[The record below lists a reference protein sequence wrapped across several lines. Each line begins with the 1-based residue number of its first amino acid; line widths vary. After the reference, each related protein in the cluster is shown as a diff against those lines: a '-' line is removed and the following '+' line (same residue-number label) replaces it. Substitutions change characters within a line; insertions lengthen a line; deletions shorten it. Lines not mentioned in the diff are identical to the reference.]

1 MSAEKCPRA
10 ASMLDVT
17 ASGSMRLSLT
27 MTMTQVLAVK
37 GLKKAVNMEFCT
49 IIPWNLAFTFRHD
62 SLNCFCWTRGGG
74 GEVGCCYYG
83 IRLKGT
89 AVNQSK

>member
-74 GEVGCCYYG
+74 WGGG
-83 IRLKGT
+83 MLLLWHT
-89 AVNQSK
+89 P